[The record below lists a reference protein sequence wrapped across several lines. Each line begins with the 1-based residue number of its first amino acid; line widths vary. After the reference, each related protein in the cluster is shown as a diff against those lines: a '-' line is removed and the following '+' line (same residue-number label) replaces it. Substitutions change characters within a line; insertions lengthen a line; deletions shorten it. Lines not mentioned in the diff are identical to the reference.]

1 MKTRHKLSAALCIL
15 LCFALLAVPPLA
27 VRLQDARLADRAL
40 ERPPSAN
47 KSLELMMENPFLYA
61 LYETTFSFSHWEGES
76 ADAFK
81 QLQPIKTQLDKLV
94 LHGVLPEE
102 ARETVLAALEAM
114 DPDYAVGEQLTCD
127 EGFATFSAE
136 CQIPYTEEE
145 QRAILQEMYGENVVV
160 SSDAALI
167 SYEDALFHHTPV
179 GASATYHKATGL
191 VNGLTLRADGLFASE
206 PDCDAILEAYRAY
219 LGLDDLGDWY
229 DIQYGDP
236 PRSPHTAFYYQ
247 PDSRVFL
254 HCAAQENSL
263 FLVASVYTEDLLAAI
278 QNGEDDGIIATLLP
292 PAA

>member
-1 MKTRHKLSAALCIL
+1 MKTRHKLFAALCIL

-27 VRLQDARLADRAL
+27 VRLQDARLANRAL

-61 LYETTFSFSHWEGES
+61 LYETTFSFSRWEGES

-81 QLQPIKTQLDKLV
+81 QLPPIKTQLDKLV

-127 EGFATFSAE
+127 EGFAKFSAE

-145 QRAILQEMYGENVVV
+145 QRAALQEIYGET
-160 SSDAALI
+160 AAVAPDTVI
-167 SYEDALFHHTPV
+167 KDALFYHTPV
-179 GASATYHKATGL
+179 GASATFHRATGL
-191 VNGLTLRADGLFASE
+191 VSDLTLRADGLFASE

-278 QNGEDDGIIATLLP
+278 QNGEDDGIIVTLLP